1 MTKEEIEERIRVV
14 QSSLT
19 ENPIGAGGNGTSLQE
34 VYEKVIGGIGWFHV
48 VASLMLMGGYLSG
61 QYIG

>member
-19 ENPIGAGGNGTSLQE
+19 ENPIGAGGNGMSLQE

-48 VASLMLMGGYLSG
+48 VASIMLMGGYLSG